1 MINSPLRTQRIMTQA
16 MDMDRIKT
24 QGQLK
29 IKKKA
34 ALRVIPVAKDG
45 PLTAVEYLT
54 KFTVERRRR
63 ETKGATLQGLIS
75 VRRAKQEKDRLTTT
89 VPIQQA
95 KVFCIKRKIM

>member
-1 MINSPLRTQRIMTQA
+1 
-16 MDMDRIKT
+16 MDMDRVKT
-24 QGQLK
+24 QGRSTQDQEVGCS
-29 IKKKA
+29 

-45 PLTAVEYLT
+45 PLTAIEYLT

-75 VRRAKQEKDRLTTT
+75 VRRAKQEMDRFTTT

-95 KVFCIKRKIM
+95 KVFCTKRKIT